1 MDESDFENITPRTK
15 SDGVAIDNKH
25 AYVTVV
31 VPSNVLKEEASPS
44 KVIETKTVAVEKGI
58 PVKSRR
64 DKINSLE
71 QKEARLEEA
80 GVTRLKYMRR
90 ISEAL
95 DAVKTVEYRDAQ
107 GNVKYRQEPDVAR
120 NQWGVEM
127 AAKLCGDLIER
138 KEIEHDIGED
148 TLARMKG
155 LTVGE
160 LKARAADI
168 LLGKNQTNR
177 ITDVTP

>member
-1 MDESDFENITPRTK
+1 MDELDFENPTPPRQN
-15 SDGVAIDNKH
+15 DAVAIVNKH
-25 AYVTVV
+25 ACITVV
-31 VPSNVLKEEASPS
+31 VPSNVLKEDPSPS
-44 KVIETKTVAVEKGI
+44 K
-58 PVKSRR
+58 PLSKSRR

-107 GNVKYRQEPDVAR
+107 GNVKYRQEPDVPR

-155 LTVGE
+155 LTVVE

-168 LLGKNQTNR
+168 LLGKNNNR
-177 ITDVTP
+177 ITDIIPEKS